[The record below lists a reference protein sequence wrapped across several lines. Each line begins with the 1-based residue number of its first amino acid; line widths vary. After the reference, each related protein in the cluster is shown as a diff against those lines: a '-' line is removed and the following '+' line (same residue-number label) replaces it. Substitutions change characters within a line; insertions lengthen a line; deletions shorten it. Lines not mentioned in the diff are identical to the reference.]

1 MVRIAIVGG
10 TGNVGQEIVDV
21 LVASKKLRNLDLHPQ
36 DSSVKWAK
44 STYGD
49 VNELVGQLQGI
60 DVVLSFIAPH
70 DQEQGFSS
78 QKNIIDAAVKAGV
91 KRLAPSEWISA
102 GLEHLDWY
110 TFKAHTRQY
119 LTELNSGKKVIEYCL
134 FQPGLFTNYFTPYPS
149 TKHIKPLET
158 QWDFAK
164 RRAILREGSDN
175 DYVTLTT
182 ADDLSN
188 VVVRAVDYPG
198 EWPLVGGIRGSRI
211 SIKELIALGEEIRG

>member
-1 MVRIAIVGG
+1 
-10 TGNVGQEIVDV
+10 
-21 LVASKKLRNLDLHPQ
+21 
-36 DSSVKWAK
+36 
-44 STYGD
+44 
-49 VNELVGQLQGI
+49 
-60 DVVLSFIAPH
+60 
-70 DQEQGFSS
+70 
-78 QKNIIDAAVKAGV
+78 
-91 KRLAPSEWISA
+91 
-102 GLEHLDWY
+102 
-110 TFKAHTRQY
+110 

-134 FQPGLFTNYFTPYPS
+134 FQPGLFTNYLTPYPS

-188 VVVRAVDYPG
+188 VVARAVDYPG

-211 SIKELIALGEEIRG
+211 SIKELIALGEEICG